1 MSQKVKLASHIV
13 NASKAAK
20 IAKASRLG
28 IVVSAILVF
37 LIFSISY
44 YGTMVGNF
52 TFSVDGFARDAG
64 ISMYE
69 YADRKEYR
77 TRIVSEKVD
86 DNHGMTGYCGTEY
99 YDGSYGEEVC
109 IPDDDILGMDG
120 PNNGESYIAH
130 TFYVENAG
138 DYMID
143 LSASINILSTVRGA
157 EEALRVRVIINGVG
171 VTYAKVQSENG
182 ESPGELEPLTE
193 SFYSIDKVFYREFL
207 EMEIGE
213 TIKVTVVVW
222 YEGTDADHTNDLF
235 GGGVKLDMKFSVTNV
250 YKDRL

>member
-13 NASKAAK
+13 YASKAAK

-28 IVVSAILVF
+28 IVVSAILIF

-99 YDGSYGEEVC
+99 YDGS
-109 IPDDDILGMDG
+109 
-120 PNNGESYIAH
+120 
-130 TFYVENAG
+130 
-138 DYMID
+138 
-143 LSASINILSTVRGA
+143 VRYLI
-157 EEALRVRVIINGVG
+157 E
-171 VTYAKVQSENG
+171 K
-182 ESPGELEPLTE
+182 
-193 SFYSIDKVFYREFL
+193 
-207 EMEIGE
+207 
-213 TIKVTVVVW
+213 
-222 YEGTDADHTNDLF
+222 
-235 GGGVKLDMKFSVTNV
+235 
-250 YKDRL
+250 

>member
-28 IVVSAILVF
+28 IVVSAVLVF

-64 ISMYE
+64 ITMYE
-69 YADRKEYR
+69 YADRKEFR
-77 TRIVSEKVD
+77 TRIVSEKVE

-109 IPDDDILGMDG
+109 IPDDDVLGVDG

-143 LSASINILSTVRGA
+143 LSA
-157 EEALRVRVIINGVG
+157 
-171 VTYAKVQSENG
+171 
-182 ESPGELEPLTE
+182 
-193 SFYSIDKVFYREFL
+193 
-207 EMEIGE
+207 
-213 TIKVTVVVW
+213 TI
-222 YEGTDADHTNDLF
+222 
-235 GGGVKLDMKFSVTNV
+235 
-250 YKDRL
+250 